1 MGEAGAMVSVT
12 KTGIR
17 PKVNLRKNI
26 GANQSLTDSKQK
38 PGLLPLFSY
47 VEATMRCLIMCLL
60 ENYVPSKDILLT
72 SL

>member
-47 VEATMRCLIMCLL
+47 V
-60 ENYVPSKDILLT
+60 
-72 SL
+72 

>member
-1 MGEAGAMVSVT
+1 MGEAGAMVFIT

-26 GANQSLTDSKQK
+26 GAYPSLADSKQQR
-38 PGLLPLFSY
+38 GLLPLFSF
-47 VEATMRCLIMCLL
+47 VEATMRSLIMCLL

>member
-26 GANQSLTDSKQK
+26 GAHPSLTDSKPK
-38 PGLLPLFSY
+38 KSVCPLYFHMFRRQCS
-47 VEATMRCLIMCLL
+47 A
-60 ENYVPSKDILLT
+60 
-72 SL
+72 